1 MRSFED
7 YLNVLGAFMS
17 HAFETYDIKD
27 SLAAKIL
34 RSRTTESIISL
45 AVCLWCV
52 RLACLTF
59 APCDSLESLSACM
72 RNVQFGSSEA
82 QTVFILHLST
92 VYLAYV

>member
-7 YLNVLGAFMS
+7 YNDRGAFMS
-17 HAFETYDIKD
+17 HAFETHDIKD

-34 RSRTTESIISL
+34 RFRTIESITSL

-59 APCDSLESLSACM
+59 APRDSLESLSACM
-72 RNVQFGSSEA
+72 RNVPFGSSKA
-82 QTVFILHLST
+82 QTVFILHLPN